1 VNRYRKTILENLFH
15 AVFGSDEVCEAEVLK
30 FALLFG
36 SWVVR
41 KQNRNISSEV
51 VLQPFCIVMIA
62 MKV

>member
-1 VNRYRKTILENLFH
+1 LENLFH

-51 VLQPFCIVMIA
+51 VLQPFCIVMVA